1 MGLGDLSAQARTAAV
16 ICVLHLYSVADLSSL
31 DELVVRLVQ
40 QRRSPAYRRE
50 LLRGLPEGVG
60 IAGLRVLRTVERSLA
75 AGVLPTVKDVAV
87 DHGIEQS
94 TASRA
99 VHAVVAAGLATK
111 STCGDDLR
119 KARLDLTGAGRD
131 VLEHATRNRQALLQR
146 VTADWSAADVAQ
158 LVALLER
165 LTEGY
170 RTGVLTPR

>member
-1 MGLGDLSAQARTAAV
+1 
-16 ICVLHLYSVADLSSL
+16 VADLSSL

-50 LLRGLPEGVG
+50 LLRGMPEGVG
-60 IAGLRVLRTVERSLA
+60 IAGLRVLRTIERSLA
-75 AGVLPTVKDVAV
+75 AGVSPTVKDVAV

-119 KARLDLTGAGRD
+119 KARLDLTDAGRD

-146 VTADWSAADVAQ
+146 VTADWSTADVAQ

-170 RTGVLTPR
+170 SAGVLAPR